1 LTDFYSR
8 LCCII
13 DGLKSVR
20 EVFADERLFWRD
32 KGLVFYSHEAL
43 RADEEE
49 LGNIIAFENAE
60 RLHRSGKRVFVWT
73 VNEKETMKKLVSLN
87 VDAILTNDPAL
98 CKTVTDQYSSDMM
111 NMVQRVRSAFAF
123 L

>member
-1 LTDFYSR
+1 MKNFFGGTKDWF
-8 LCCII
+8 
-13 DGLKSVR
+13 
-20 EVFADERLFWRD
+20 
-32 KGLVFYSHEAL
+32 FYSHEAL

-73 VNEKETMKKLVSLN
+73 VNEKETMKQLVSLN

-111 NMVQRVRSAFAF
+111 NMVQRVRSAFSF

>member
-1 LTDFYSR
+1 
-8 LCCII
+8 
-13 DGLKSVR
+13 
-20 EVFADERLFWRD
+20 
-32 KGLVFYSHEAL
+32 
-43 RADEEE
+43 
-49 LGNIIAFENAE
+49 
-60 RLHRSGKRVFVWT
+60 
-73 VNEKETMKKLVSLN
+73 MKKLVSLN